1 MHNASV
7 WTDHDNLFF
16 GASEETPVWKLLLHV
31 PECPLGTP
39 PCASDAA
46 DFVASS
52 LLEGRKEGSG
62 GCFRAAAHVLLQA
75 PTEDEASHRSSTST
89 PASTPWR
96 RNTRCNPFRLRGITW
111 QDSRT
116 RGIPDIENTIPHTD
130 TTYAAPASDRPSG
143 RATLDSSATFA
154 APKPTG
160 SRHHLRCLVTT
171 CPGPCSYIEQT

>member
-52 LLEGRKEGSG
+52 LREGRKGVEAVSEPPHTSSCKLPRRTRPLTVPRRPRQHPRRG
-62 GCFRAAAHVLLQA
+62 GEIRGATPSDCEASLGKTAPHVASPTLKTPSPTRTPRTLPPPAIVLL
-75 PTEDEASHRSSTST
+75 D
-89 PASTPWR
+89 
-96 RNTRCNPFRLRGITW
+96 G
-111 QDSRT
+111 
-116 RGIPDIENTIPHTD
+116 PHL
-130 TTYAAPASDRPSG
+130 
-143 RATLDSSATFA
+143 TL
-154 APKPTG
+154 PPP
-160 SRHHLRCLVTT
+160 L
-171 CPGPCSYIEQT
+171 